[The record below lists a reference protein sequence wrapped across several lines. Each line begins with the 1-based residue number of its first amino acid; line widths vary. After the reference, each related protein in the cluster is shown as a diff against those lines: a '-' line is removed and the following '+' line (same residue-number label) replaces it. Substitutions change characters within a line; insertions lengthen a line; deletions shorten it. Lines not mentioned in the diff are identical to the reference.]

1 MTFGTLYGNV
11 SESNGLYGIGQLIP
25 GSTYFEWFIFKESVG
40 QPATPTGGSW
50 NFDTNIGTAPTGWS
64 SASPNIPV
72 NPVWFCIAFV
82 DSRNPTVIVWSTPSK
97 ITAGSAAAAVDISF
111 APTGAIASTNVQ
123 SAISEVVTDL
133 ALSSGSSTIGYLPA
147 GTGAVATT
155 IQAKLRE
162 TVSVLAFGAVGNG
175 STDNS
180 TAFANAIT
188 YLKSIGGG
196 NLILPMPSVGY
207 AINST
212 WSLNAVH
219 NISIIAD
226 GTSAGLN
233 SVPIIWNGANGGNP
247 LYINISR
254 DNSFSNFAIIAG
266 TGTIGIAIDIQNT
279 GPSGSNL
286 STHLIFNNIHI
297 GAATTAVNFGGTSNN
312 DLHTFNNVTID
323 GAGTY
328 GYYIDNSQSK
338 FINIQGGDIAN
349 KTYGIYCFNG
359 SFQSYTTNFSQNTT
373 DIFLNNPNDAISII
387 SPQSESANKFLDDTG
402 TAGGSWTINVIGGR
416 LSTDNVGSDNIY
428 IRYRKRGALNLIG
441 NYISTGIEQAAV
453 KVFVQSSAAAGFNSF
468 GNTYPNATPWSGSAP
483 VNTFGDMRV
492 DSVGTGLIM
501 PTKSPLIVANYLST
515 SFTSSWTPDMNLSD
529 AEVLNV
535 NSTSAIAIN
544 APTNLSTGKQFNL
557 TLSNIGVTMGTVTWN
572 AIYKMAS
579 FTNPANGFRT
589 TIRFQYDGTNCYEI
603 SRATAIPN

>member
-1 MTFGTLYGNV
+1 MTVNLSMLAGAGAQFFDN
-11 SESNGLYGIGQLIP
+11 NGAIL
-25 GSTYFEWFIFKESVG
+25 
-40 QPATPTGGSW
+40 TGGLVYTYAAGTTTPQATYTTSSGATAH
-50 NFDTNIGTAPTGWS
+50 TNPIVLDSAGRVPSGGEIWLTDAIAYKFLLKTSTAVTIGTYDNVTGNS
-64 SASPNIPV
+64 SGIYA
-72 NPVWFCIAFV
+72 AF
-82 DSRNPTVIVWSTPSK
+82 
-97 ITAGSAAAAVDISF
+97 AA
-111 APTGAIASTNVQ
+111 
-123 SAISEVVTDL
+123 
-133 ALSSGSSTIGYLPA
+133 SSGSSLVGYILDA
-147 GTGAVATT
+147 SAVATT
-155 IQAKLRE
+155 VQAKLRQ
-162 TVSVLAFGAVGNG
+162 TVSVLDFGAVGNG

-212 WSLNAVH
+212 WSLDAVH
-219 NISIIAD
+219 NVSIIAD

-266 TGTIGIAIDIQNT
+266 TGTIGTAIDIQQIN
-279 GPSGSNL
+279 PYGSNL

-312 DLHTFNNVTID
+312 DLHTFNDVTID

-338 FINIQGGDIAN
+338 FISIQGGDITA

-359 SFQSYTTNFSQNTT
+359 SFQSYKTNFSQNTT

-416 LSTDNVGSDNIY
+416 LSTDNVGADNIY

-483 VNTFGDMRV
+483 VNTFGDLRV

-544 APTNLSTGKQFNL
+544 APTNLATGKQFNL

-572 AIYKMAS
+572 AIYKMAA
-579 FTNPANGFRT
+579 FTNPANGFKT

-603 SRATAIPN
+603 SRAAAIPN